1 MKAYRREATIEHD
14 GLLTLNDLP
23 LQAGASVE
31 VIILVQG
38 EPAAPGGRYPLR
50 GQPVVYNDPFA
61 PVAEADWSA
70 LQ

>member
-1 MKAYRREATIEHD
+1 MEAYRREATIEHD

-38 EPAAPGGRYPLR
+38 AQTTPGERYPLR
-50 GQPVVYNDPFA
+50 GQPIVYHDPFA
-61 PVAEADWSA
+61 PAADDDWSA
-70 LQ
+70 LR